1 MSVSAPPKHHLQPS
15 FARHETFH
23 PRYGWLKKGFDA
35 AAEDGSVFHR
45 KDATTRLGVG
55 KNMVR
60 AIRYWCLAYKILDE
74 QPNEENSRIQ
84 DVVPSGFGEQLLAE
98 DGWDPYLEDPG
109 SLWLLHWQLLRS
121 PCRAPAWWAI
131 FNSPYSPEFNDE
143 ALLDELRRFR
153 DEQGWTDVVDNSL
166 DKDVRCLLRMYG
178 SVTRGRDLI
187 EDSVDSPFAEL
198 GLIRPVA
205 GDARAWSVNNG
216 PKRELPDEIVAYA
229 CLDYAHAVE
238 TGSKVLGVAGL
249 ARNEGSPG
257 RAFAL
262 TETALGDALARF
274 SEKHDGF
281 IELTHAAGNRQLV
294 LPDILVLPE
303 RFDNVRDEVGESIL
317 NAYYGRRLG
326 KGSRG

>member
-1 MSVSAPPKHHLQPS
+1 MSVSAPAKSELQPT

-35 AAEDGSVFHR
+35 AGEDGAVFNR

-60 AIRYWCLAYKILDE
+60 AIRYWCLAYKIL
-74 QPNEENSRIQ
+74 EEERSEDNPRLF
-84 DVVPSGFGEQLLAE
+84 DLVPSEFGKQLLAD

-109 SLWLLHWQLLRS
+109 SLWLLHWNLLRY

-131 FNSPYSPEFNDE
+131 FNSPYSPEFSDG

-153 DEQGWTDVVDNSL
+153 DEQGWTEVADNSL

-178 SVTRGRDLI
+178 SATQGRDLL

-198 GLIRPVA
+198 GLIRPIP
-205 GDARAWSVNNG
+205 GDTRAWSVNSG
-216 PKRELPDEIVAYA
+216 AKQGLPDEIVVYA
-229 CLDYAHAVE
+229 CLDYAIATE
-238 TGSKVLGVAGL
+238 SGAKLLGVAGL

-274 SEKHDGF
+274 AEEHET

-294 LPDILVLPE
+294 LPEACFMTGELETVSSEI
-303 RFDNVRDEVGESIL
+303 RESIL
-317 NAYYGRRLG
+317 NLYYDRRWG
-326 KGSRG
+326 AKRR